1 VSREHNRIV
10 SDDENTKQWF
20 GMFTAEQFYT
30 VHQQMSH
37 IEPKLDRFYPS
48 ELRPIKG
55 LLFTYFLKDLSKA
68 LKSNEANF
76 DLQDNELCYAIK
88 TYLNK
93 AFEFLGKSLFVD
105 ILYNDL
111 KSEQYFEVYSEFNL
125 KRLQSEIQ
133 ALQNELFTVNNSFIT
148 NNVPLTNNSNS
159 IQNTK
164 RAPGSS
170 KKPSMSNSLLMISQN
185 LKEQEDKR
193 LQQQFQFNLK
203 RYLESY
209 VVQQDKAIEA
219 IIRLYGE
226 YYNNLTKPL
235 LDSKNLAER
244 KLKRTEL
251 KLNNLKKS
259 VKYLNDES
267 TVNNLNQLKES
278 GVLLKNEIYEYSN
291 HIDFLYIEYKEALV
305 QLYSKLVQKL
315 DDEKQKLIIPKFL
328 LSSSIFDILTK
339 ERRKKFDLEIN
350 NKRIQMYQLELKMLE
365 RKRDALR
372 ASENLHANS
381 STTNTNELLIQ
392 IIKLKLKLYGEEES
406 VLKRKL
412 NDLKCDKIDQ
422 STRRDV
428 AEFETTVLVDELK
441 PYFSNQFDM
450 LLNRNLIE
458 EKIQNEYVENESID
472 SDDEAN
478 FHDAIEDPEVL
489 LEINACDNDA
499 NRNSPEVIS
508 LKKQILNISSK
519 KSSLRLNLVK
529 FKFNVVL
536 IFFNFILISLYF
548 KPKEQVVGFGST
560 G

>member
-1 VSREHNRIV
+1 MSREHNRVV

-20 GMFTAEQFYT
+20 GIFTAEQFYT

-37 IEPKLDRFYPS
+37 IEPQLDRFYPAK
-48 ELRPIKG
+48 LRPIKG

-68 LKSNEANF
+68 LKNNKSDS

-105 ILYNDL
+105 ILYNDV

-125 KRLQSEIQ
+125 KRLQSEIE
-133 ALQNELFTVNNSFIT
+133 ALKNELLTVNNSFIT
-148 NNVPLTNNSNS
+148 MCNPTNNPNVAN
-159 IQNTK
+159 NTK
-164 RAPGSS
+164 RAAGSS
-170 KKPSMSNSLLMISQN
+170 KKLPMSNSLLMISQN
-185 LKEQEDKR
+185 LKEQEEKR

-203 RYLESY
+203 RYLETY
-209 VVQQDKAIEA
+209 IVQQDKIIES

-235 LDSKNLAER
+235 LDSKQLAER

-259 VKYLNDES
+259 IKYLNDES
-267 TVNNLNQLKES
+267 TVNNLNQLNES
-278 GVLLKNEIYEYSN
+278 VLLLKREIYDYSN
-291 HIDFLYIEYKEALV
+291 HVDFLYIEYKEALV
-305 QLYSKLVQKL
+305 QLYSKLIQKL
-315 DDEKQKLIIPKFL
+315 DDEKQKLIIPKFQ
-328 LSSSIFDILTK
+328 LSSNIFDILTQA
-339 ERRKKFDLEIN
+339 RREKFNLEIN
-350 NKRIQMYQLELKMLE
+350 SKRIQMYQIELKMLE

-372 ASENLHANS
+372 TSENLQANS
-381 STTNTNELLIQ
+381 STTNANELLIK

-406 VLKRKL
+406 LLKRKL
-412 NDLKCDKIDQ
+412 NDLKHDKIGQ
-422 STRRDV
+422 SIRHDV
-428 AEFETTVLVDELK
+428 EEFEATVLVDELK
-441 PYFSNQFDM
+441 PYFSKQFDS

-458 EKIQNEYVENESID
+458 EKIKNEYVENEPFD

-519 KSSLRLNLVK
+519 KSSLRLNLV
-529 FKFNVVL
+529 
-536 IFFNFILISLYF
+536 NFHFSFII
-548 KPKEQVVGFGST
+548 
-560 G
+560 